1 MDLRT
6 AKQRAQ
12 KLRDEI
18 NDLRYRYHVLDDPA
32 ITDEV
37 YDSLTTELRA
47 IEQEFPQLRSADSPT
62 QRVGGK
68 ALDKFRKV
76 RHGSP
81 MLSLGDAFSEEEMRE
96 WEERL
101 RRLEPDRHWSYFCEL
116 KFDGL
121 AVSLIYERGVLRTA
135 ATRGDGV
142 TGEDVTENI
151 KTIRAVPL
159 RLNVELR
166 HTSSFPAVLRSAV
179 ERALKKTAVIEVRG
193 EALMSKEAFR
203 RLNTEQTKKNAV
215 SFANPRN
222 AAAGAIRQLDP
233 KISASRRLDW
243 YAYQLVTDLGQQT
256 HEEEH
261 LICQMLGFKVYKESL
276 VAKNLREVFVFYDEV
291 KKKRGRLPFEV
302 DGVVTQ
308 VNENAVKERFGVVGK
323 APRGAIAHK
332 FPGKKATTKVE
343 DIIVQVGRTGK
354 LTPVAVLKPVQVGG
368 VTVGRATLHNLDE
381 IERLGVKIG
390 DTVVVKRAGDV
401 IPDVE
406 EVLPKLRSGDEKK
419 FHMPKTCP
427 VCGGKVERGILGITP
442 SNSPLHKRES
452 PPLRVRGA
460 GGVISSVDY
469 YCTNPKCFVKT
480 RRGIRH
486 FTSRIAFDM
495 EGVGPK
501 IIEKFVEEGLI
512 TDASDLFDLKTGD
525 IAALERFAE
534 KSAENIHN
542 AIQKSKEITLSR
554 FIYALGIKHVGEQTA
569 FDLAGHFGALDK
581 LRRANLE
588 ELNSIEN
595 VGDVVAKSINEYFA
609 DRQNQKFVNR
619 LLDKGIKIKSEKA
632 ERKSQK
638 LKGLKI
644 VVTGTLESMS
654 REEAKRA
661 VLENG
666 GDWVSSVSKNTDYVV
681 VGENPGSKLAT
692 AEKLGVKI
700 IDEKEFLR
708 LL

>member
-261 LICQMLGFKVYKESL
+261 IICQMLGFKVYKESL

-354 LTPVAVLKPVQVGG
+354 LTPVAVLRPVQVGG

-381 IERLGVKIG
+381 IERLGVKVG

-406 EVLPKLRSGDEKK
+406 EVLIRLRTGKERV
-419 FHMPKTCP
+419 FHMPKSCP
-427 VCGGKVERGILGITP
+427 VCGGNV
-442 SNSPLHKRES
+442 KRAPDE
-452 PPLRVRGA
+452 
-460 GGVISSVDY
+460 VDF

-486 FTSRIAFDM
+486 FTSRTAFDI

-501 IIEKFVEEGLI
+501 IIEKFVDEGLI
-512 TDASDLFDLKTGD
+512 TDASDLFDLKIGD

-534 KSAENIHN
+534 KSADNIYN
-542 AIQKSKEITLSR
+542 AIQKSKEIAFSR

-569 FDLAGHFGALDK
+569 FDLARYFGTLEK
-581 LRRANLE
+581 LRRASLE
-588 ELNSIEN
+588 ELNAIEN
-595 VGDVVAKSINEYFA
+595 VGDVVAKSISEYFA
-609 DRQNQKFVNR
+609 DRQNQKFVDR

-632 ERKSQK
+632 ERKSKK
-638 LKGLKI
+638 LNGLKI

-654 REEAKRA
+654 REDAKRA

-681 VGENPGSKLAT
+681 VGENPGSKLST
-692 AEKLGVKI
+692 AEKLGVKV

-708 LL
+708 LFSK

>member
-1 MDLRT
+1 
-6 AKQRAQ
+6 
-12 KLRDEI
+12 
-18 NDLRYRYHVLDDPA
+18 
-32 ITDEV
+32 
-37 YDSLTTELRA
+37 
-47 IEQEFPQLRSADSPT
+47 
-62 QRVGGK
+62 
-68 ALDKFRKV
+68 
-76 RHGSP
+76 
-81 MLSLGDAFSEEEMRE
+81 MLSLGDAFSEEEMQE

-354 LTPVAVLKPVQVGG
+354 LTPVAVLTPVQVGG
-368 VTVGRATLHNLDE
+368 GTVSRATLHNLDE
-381 IERLGVKIG
+381 IERLGVKVG
-390 DTVVVKRAGDV
+390 DTVVVKRARDV

-406 EVLPKLRSGDEKK
+406 EVLIRLRTGKERV
-419 FHMPKTCP
+419 FHMPKSCP
-427 VCGGKVERGILGITP
+427 VCSGNV
-442 SNSPLHKRES
+442 KRTE
-452 PPLRVRGA
+452 GE
-460 GGVISSVDY
+460 VDF
-469 YCTNPKCFVKT
+469 YCMNPKCFVKT

-486 FTSRIAFDM
+486 FTSRTAFDI
-495 EGVGPK
+495 EGAGPK
-501 IIEKFVEEGLI
+501 IIEKFVDEGLI
-512 TDASDLFDLKTGD
+512 TDASDLFDLKPGD

-534 KSAENIHN
+534 KSADNIHN
-542 AIQKSKEITLSR
+542 AIQNSKEITLSR

-581 LRRANLE
+581 LRRASLE

-595 VGDVVAKSINEYFA
+595 VG
-609 DRQNQKFVNR
+609 
-619 LLDKGIKIKSEKA
+619 G
-632 ERKSQK
+632 
-638 LKGLKI
+638 
-644 VVTGTLESMS
+644 
-654 REEAKRA
+654 
-661 VLENG
+661 
-666 GDWVSSVSKNTDYVV
+666 
-681 VGENPGSKLAT
+681 
-692 AEKLGVKI
+692 
-700 IDEKEFLR
+700 
-708 LL
+708 

>member
-354 LTPVAVLKPVQVGG
+354 LTPVAVLTPVQVGW
-368 VTVGRATLHNLDE
+368 VTVSRATLHNLDE

-406 EVLPKLRSGDEKK
+406 EVLPKLRTGHERQ
-419 FHMPKTCP
+419 FHMPKNCP
-427 VCGGKVERGILGITP
+427 VCGGKVARGTLGITP
-442 SNSPLHKRES
+442 SPRPSHLSGGGRE
-452 PPLRVRGA
+452 RGD
-460 GGVISSVDY
+460 SVDY

-512 TDASDLFDLKTGD
+512 TDASDLFDLKPGD

-534 KSAENIHN
+534 KSAENIYN

-569 FDLAGHFGALDK
+569 FDLSIHFRTLEK
-581 LRRANLE
+581 LRRAGSE
-588 ELNSIEN
+588 ELNAIEN
-595 VGDVVAKSINEYFA
+595 VGEVVAKSIYEFFA
-609 DRQNQKFVNR
+609 DKQNQKFVDR
-619 LLDKGIKIKSEKA
+619 LLDKGIKIKSERA

-654 REEAKRA
+654 REDAKRA

-681 VGENPGSKLAT
+681 VGENPGGKLTT
-692 AEKLGVKI
+692 AEKLGVKVV
-700 IDEKEFLR
+700 DEKEFLR
-708 LL
+708 LFSK

>member
-203 RLNTEQTKKNAV
+203 RLKTDQ
-215 SFANPRN
+215 PRKT
-222 AAAGAIRQLDP
+222 LL
-233 KISASRRLDW
+233 ASRIPETLPPGQSVSSTRRYRL
-243 YAYQLVTDLGQQT
+243 
-256 HEEEH
+256 
-261 LICQMLGFKVYKESL
+261 
-276 VAKNLREVFVFYDEV
+276 
-291 KKKRGRLPFEV
+291 
-302 DGVVTQ
+302 
-308 VNENAVKERFGVVGK
+308 
-323 APRGAIAHK
+323 RGAW
-332 FPGKKATTKVE
+332 
-343 DIIVQVGRTGK
+343 
-354 LTPVAVLKPVQVGG
+354 
-368 VTVGRATLHNLDE
+368 
-381 IERLGVKIG
+381 IG
-390 DTVVVKRAGDV
+390 
-401 IPDVE
+401 
-406 EVLPKLRSGDEKK
+406 
-419 FHMPKTCP
+419 M
-427 VCGGKVERGILGITP
+427 
-442 SNSPLHKRES
+442 
-452 PPLRVRGA
+452 
-460 GGVISSVDY
+460 
-469 YCTNPKCFVKT
+469 
-480 RRGIRH
+480 
-486 FTSRIAFDM
+486 
-495 EGVGPK
+495 
-501 IIEKFVEEGLI
+501 LI
-512 TDASDLFDLKTGD
+512 
-525 IAALERFAE
+525 
-534 KSAENIHN
+534 
-542 AIQKSKEITLSR
+542 
-554 FIYALGIKHVGEQTA
+554 
-569 FDLAGHFGALDK
+569 
-581 LRRANLE
+581 
-588 ELNSIEN
+588 
-595 VGDVVAKSINEYFA
+595 
-609 DRQNQKFVNR
+609 
-619 LLDKGIKIKSEKA
+619 
-632 ERKSQK
+632 
-638 LKGLKI
+638 
-644 VVTGTLESMS
+644 
-654 REEAKRA
+654 
-661 VLENG
+661 
-666 GDWVSSVSKNTDYVV
+666 
-681 VGENPGSKLAT
+681 
-692 AEKLGVKI
+692 
-700 IDEKEFLR
+700 
-708 LL
+708 